1 MNAYQFSTMNAL
13 MLGHY
18 EAAEKVKD
26 ALEHGLVG
34 IGTYEGLNGEAIII
48 DGCAYNGLPGGE
60 IKQMDVETG
69 MAFGI
74 VAPVQMMGTVFQQ
87 KSVLNL
93 VSLKERADEVRKA
106 ECKSDNFICFAR
118 IDGVFDSVTVR
129 SCHQQNEPYAPMYEV
144 AKSQVETTKNDV
156 EGTLIGFWFP
166 KYMES
171 INLPGWHFHFISADR
186 KTFGGHCLECSLK
199 SGLIGGKK
207 ITGLDLR
214 LPEDSSFEKMDFN
227 QDLREKTASV
237 EGKSQKQK

>member
-18 EAAEKVKD
+18 ESAEKVKD

-118 IDGVFDSVTVR
+118 IDGVLIVSLFVLVISKMSLMLR
-129 SCHQQNEPYAPMYEV
+129 CMKLQK
-144 AKSQVETTKNDV
+144 AKLKQ
-156 EGTLIGFWFP
+156 
-166 KYMES
+166 
-171 INLPGWHFHFISADR
+171 
-186 KTFGGHCLECSLK
+186 LEMMSKEHL
-199 SGLIGGKK
+199 
-207 ITGLDLR
+207 
-214 LPEDSSFEKMDFN
+214 
-227 QDLREKTASV
+227 
-237 EGKSQKQK
+237 